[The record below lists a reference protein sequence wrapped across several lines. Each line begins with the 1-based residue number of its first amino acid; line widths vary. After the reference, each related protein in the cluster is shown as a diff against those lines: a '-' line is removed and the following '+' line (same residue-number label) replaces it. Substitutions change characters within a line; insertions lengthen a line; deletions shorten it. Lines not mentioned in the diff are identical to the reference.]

1 MNETKT
7 WYVYILYIY
16 ACTITTFFFAR
27 HKANS
32 LVSYNN
38 NRININNVAD
48 VIRGFSC
55 EITYNSGLKSFS
67 RNNFCILI
75 NY

>member
-1 MNETKT
+1 MNETIT

-16 ACTITTFFFAR
+16 ASTITTFFFAR

-32 LVSYNN
+32 LV
-38 NRININNVAD
+38 NNVAD

-55 EITYNSGLKSFS
+55 EITYNSGLKSHFPEII
-67 RNNFCILI
+67 FVF
-75 NY
+75 